1 MSVSFAGDGIV
12 RIPLDYYRIL
22 GLPIQATAEQLQQ
35 AHRDRTQ
42 QLPRREFSEA
52 AISARK
58 QLIDQAYTLLSDA
71 ARRQEYDAGF
81 LAKSYDLPDG
91 DSTGAM
97 ARDYDAV
104 NNREHDLEGVDP
116 YTPSIE
122 LNESQ
127 FIGALLILLELGEYE
142 LVLRLGRP
150 YLNSGN
156 LSSGT
161 QGLSNGKFGDPEI
174 VSADVV
180 LTVAL
185 AHLELGR
192 EQWQQGQ
199 YENAASSLE
208 HGQELL
214 LREGLF
220 ASIRGEMQSDLFKL
234 RPYRILELVSL
245 PDGQEEA
252 RRQGISLL
260 EDMLH
265 DRGGIDGAGD
275 DLSGLGVDDFLR
287 FIQQLRSYLT
297 SAEQQVLFEAEA
309 RRPSAVATYLAVY
322 ALLSRGFA
330 QRQPALIRRAKM
342 LLLRLG
348 SHQDVHLEQAVCALL
363 LGQTEEASR
372 ALELSQ
378 EFESLNFI
386 RDHSQTSP
394 DMLPGLCL
402 YSERWFQNEVFP
414 HFRDLQQ
421 KQASL
426 TEYFADEDVQIY
438 LEELPAEAE
447 PARPLTSAAYLASR
461 QDAVLS
467 RPEARPE
474 VRLEGRPEVGVERQ
488 NLSQTKSQTNLGQTN
503 LSQTSVEQSGVGQ
516 TGVGQTSQSGKSYT
530 ARTATIEEPQIN
542 HAGATSGMATRPL
555 DSPEEMRSSRSP
567 NRESGGSDRNSD
579 RVGRA
584 TRSSRSPQ
592 SSEEASNGNR
602 PATRRVVPSNLR
614 LDRILLL
621 AALGLLGVMLLG
633 FLFGKLLNRPQPRS
647 ANAGSTSAVS
657 SAGSSAGTR
666 VGTAF
671 SEFANSQEQTIS
683 SAALTETNAPEIIQ
697 TWLEA
702 KAAAMGE
709 KHEIDKLAQI
719 LVDPALSQQQ
729 TRAEEMKAEDAY
741 WKLEHPKV
749 EIVSVESDQSSDTA
763 AASSDNSDNSDD
775 ETADA
780 DQTDSTDSN
789 DPNSTDENDEADS
802 DSTDASDASDSANQ
816 DSSDRAATQEAST
829 ASVEAIVT
837 EKAEL
842 YSQGQIDTSASYD
855 STVRVRYD
863 LVRQDGQWR
872 IQDMSVLE

>member
-1 MSVSFAGDGIV
+1 LFIESLRFVSVSFAGDGIV

-91 DSTGAM
+91 DGIGAM
-97 ARDYDAV
+97 ARDGDML
-104 NNREHDLEGVDP
+104 NSREPDLEGVDP

-122 LNESQ
+122 LNELQ

-220 ASIRGEMQSDLFKL
+220 ANIRGEMQSDLFKL

-245 PDGQEEA
+245 PDGQEDA
-252 RRQGISLL
+252 RRQGVSLL

-426 TEYFADEDVQIY
+426 TEYFADEDVQLY

-447 PARPLTSAAYLASR
+447 SARPLTSSAYSTSR

-467 RPEARPE
+467 RPEGRPE
-474 VRLEGRPEVGVERQ
+474 VRLEERPEVSARQ
-488 NLSQTKSQTNLGQTN
+488 SLSPTKSQADLSQTA
-503 LSQTSVEQSGVGQ
+503 LSQTSVGQ
-516 TGVGQTSQSGKSYT
+516 TGQSGKSYT

-542 HAGATSGMATRPL
+542 HAGAASGMTTKPA
-555 DSPEEMRSSRSP
+555 DSPEETRSSHSP

-592 SSEEASNGNR
+592 PSEDANNGNR

-647 ANAGSTSAVS
+647 ADAGSTSVS
-657 SAGSSAGTR
+657 SAGTGAGIG

-671 SEFANSQEQTIS
+671 SEFANSQEQTLS
-683 SAALTETNAPEIIQ
+683 SQALTETNAPEIIQ

-749 EIVSVESDQSSDTA
+749 EIVSVESDQSSDPA
-763 AASSDNSDNSDD
+763 AANSDSSDNSDD
-775 ETADA
+775 ETAA
-780 DQTDSTDSN
+780 DSTDSN
-789 DPNSTDENDEADS
+789 DPDSADENDAADS
-802 DSTDASDASDSANQ
+802 DSTDASDSANQ